1 MRTAIIMSR
10 VICVF
15 MGIVHLFGQ
24 LFFGVFALVPTIA
37 GISGII
43 AGSLSAASRAP
54 AKFLLLVAP
63 LGVLAVGADAYE
75 CYASEQIPGNYYA
88 WPEEVVFVGA
98 LLLIAYNALNRL
110 RQKDEQNV

>member
-1 MRTAIIMSR
+1 MSR

-24 LFFGVFALVPTIA
+24 LFFGDFAIVPTIA
-37 GISGII
+37 GISGIV
-43 AGSLSAASRAP
+43 AGGLSAARRIP
-54 AKFLLLVAP
+54 AKLLLFVTP

-75 CYASEQIPGNYYA
+75 YFATEQIPGNYYA

-98 LLLIAYNALNRL
+98 LLLIAYNALYRL
-110 RQKDEQNV
+110 RQKR